1 MGTSI
6 SIADVLGIVQVLDL
20 EELDTDEI
28 LPARGGVLIIK
39 LLNDY
44 TPPLTCTQIGC
55 YELADALVISVNRD
69 DEDGDMTCQVCT
81 EHLNMLRHLVTCE
94 VPMRLV
100 N

>member
-6 SIADVLGIVQVLDL
+6 SIADILGKVQALDL

-44 TPPLTCTQIGC
+44 TPPLACTQEGC
-55 YELADALVISVNRD
+55 YELADAFVISVNRD
-69 DEDGDMTCQVCT
+69 DEDGDITCQVCK
-81 EHLNMLRHLVTCE
+81 EHLNMLKHLVACE
-94 VPMRLV
+94 VPMRLM